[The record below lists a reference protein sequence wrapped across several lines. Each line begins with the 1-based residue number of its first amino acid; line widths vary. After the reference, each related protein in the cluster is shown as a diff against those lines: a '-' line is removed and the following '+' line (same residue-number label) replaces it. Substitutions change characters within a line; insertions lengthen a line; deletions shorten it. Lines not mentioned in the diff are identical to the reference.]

1 MELVVE
7 AVVGEGVGG
16 TVIVIVRLTSGGLE
30 TTSSL
35 EILDSPCADLRGYEA
50 VDAIGLL
57 RGKEL
62 EVEPLGAPP
71 VTIFVVAVGFQET
84 GDAVGNGTHGAA
96 LASCYKGVKLQDYGS
111 IVFRGALLR
120 RMARARL

>member
-1 MELVVE
+1 M
-7 AVVGEGVGG
+7 VGEGVGG
-16 TVIVIVRLTSGGLE
+16 TVIVVVRLTSGGLE

-35 EILDSPCADLRGYEA
+35 EILDSPCADLRGYE
-50 VDAIGLL
+50 
-57 RGKEL
+57 
-62 EVEPLGAPP
+62 PLGAPP
-71 VTIFVVAVGFQET
+71 VTIFVVAVGFQEA